1 MTRQDY
7 IQFAELIKDSIYP
20 LGAKRDLNTILH
32 ITEDLI
38 ELFKLDNDRFDSER
52 FRKACNH
59 YWTGQEW
66 QIKLPE

>member
-1 MTRQDY
+1 MTRKDY
-7 IQFAELIKDSIYP
+7 IKFAELIKNSIYP
-20 LGAKRDLNTILH
+20 IGAKFDNKTILK

-38 ELFKLDNDRFDSER
+38 EVLREDNERFDSER

-66 QIKLPE
+66 QIKMPQ

>member
-1 MTRQDY
+1 MTRKDY

-38 ELFKLDNDRFDSER
+38 ELFRLDNDRFDSER

-59 YWTGQEW
+59 HWNGQEW

>member
-1 MTRQDY
+1 MTKKDY
-7 IQFAELIKDSIYP
+7 IQFAELIKNSIYP